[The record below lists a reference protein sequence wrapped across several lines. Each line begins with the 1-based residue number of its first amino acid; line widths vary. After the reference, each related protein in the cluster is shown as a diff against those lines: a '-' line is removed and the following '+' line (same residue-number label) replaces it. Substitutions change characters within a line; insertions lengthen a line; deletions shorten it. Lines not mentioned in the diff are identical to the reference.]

1 MSKALFLTIL
11 GVVFL
16 SISGC
21 ASQVAQP
28 LERVKAPDAVSPF
41 ERARK
46 EEVVYAERVRNKLE
60 EIFRTGKG
68 ANSAFVEPLTL
79 AQSNF
84 TDKSSGKTRSVAIF
98 DTLVYVMPLALRGTP
113 VGEQVNA
120 QIKEFANKMADERGA
135 SSIQFSLQSAD
146 AKANGIKFETATVDS
161 PKGNPVTVSRA
172 ADKNVSK
179 GMQKV
184 MIIAKPIADTLLTST
199 TNTIEQGCKL
209 ENLLGR
215 WEGSFHQDTR
225 TGNFYVILDSLR
237 NGVIVGHSEEE
248 DIRLFRSGNVRAE
261 WTGSVIDGV
270 LTLVKRYPVQG
281 AASIE
286 YRGEC
291 SSDNGQISGNWVI
304 NAWTKGKFSMFK
316 RELK

>member
-11 GVVFL
+11 GAVVL

-28 LERVKAPDAVSPF
+28 LERVKAPDAISPF

-68 ANSAFVEPLTL
+68 ASGAFVEPLTL
-79 AQSNF
+79 TQTNL
-84 TDKSSGKTRSVAIF
+84 TDKSTGKTRSITTF
-98 DTLVYVMPLALRGTP
+98 DSLVFFMPLALRGTP
-113 VGEQVNA
+113 VAEQVNA

-135 SSIQFSLQSAD
+135 SRIQFSLQSAD
-146 AKANGIKFETATVDS
+146 AKANGIKLETATVES

-172 ADKNVSK
+172 ADKNIGK
-179 GMQKV
+179 GMQQVVVK
-184 MIIAKPIADTLLTST
+184 ANPIVGTLPT
-199 TNTIEQGCKL
+199 TAANTREQGCKL

-215 WEGSFHQDTR
+215 WEGSFDQDVR
-225 TGNFYVILDSLR
+225 TGNFYVVLDSLR
-237 NGVIVGHSEEE
+237 NGVIVGHSEEG
-248 DIRLFRSGNVRAE
+248 DIRMFRTGNVRAE

-270 LTLVKRYPVQG
+270 LTLIKRYPVQG

-291 SSDNGQISGNWVI
+291 ANDNSQISGNWVI
-304 NAWTKGKFSMFK
+304 NAWTKGKFSMSK
-316 RELK
+316 RELQ